1 MIALIL
7 LKILFFPRDAVYL
20 AIDRELTKMGHKEE
34 KYAKKKKGDLGS
46 LPVMTRR
53 SDDAADKNK
62 DEL

>member
-1 MIALIL
+1 M
-7 LKILFFPRDAVYL
+7 YL

-46 LPVMTRR
+46 LPTMTRS
-53 SDDAADKNK
+53 SDDASDKNR

>member
-1 MIALIL
+1 MPCDFPVNC
-7 LKILFFPRDAVYL
+7 FFRDAVYL

-46 LPVMTRR
+46 LPTVTRR
-53 SDDAADKNK
+53 ADESDKNK

>member
-1 MIALIL
+1 MRIVY
-7 LKILFFPRDAVYL
+7 FSRDAVYL

-46 LPVMTRR
+46 LPTKTRG
-53 SDDAADKNK
+53 SDDGADKNK

>member
-1 MIALIL
+1 M
-7 LKILFFPRDAVYL
+7 YL

-46 LPVMTRR
+46 LPTVTRR

>member
-1 MIALIL
+1 M
-7 LKILFFPRDAVYL
+7 YL

-46 LPVMTRR
+46 LPTVTRR
-53 SDDAADKNK
+53 ADESDKNK

>member
-1 MIALIL
+1 M
-7 LKILFFPRDAVYL
+7 

-46 LPVMTRR
+46 LPTVSKK
-53 SDDAADKNK
+53 SDDEKKHSDVKTDNK